1 MKAEKVGAFI
11 ETLRKEAGYSQQ
23 ELASNLHV
31 DKSTVCKWEKGRGFP
46 DVALFPVI
54 ASMFNVSVDELMNGE
69 RSDNKR
75 SNVGLDD
82 NYGLT
87 DEQYKVIS
95 ESIIKK
101 RRERNFFIFAVVI
114 ASAIFLFLMCFAVYS
129 ILADIPLYNL
139 DTWLQGK
146 RDDYYEKNVFGSVH
160 KDVDFLHDGYDLPTY
175 AIDGYELYKVDVES
189 FFVSAKY
196 KNDKGEEYAFS
207 CCFYVFQ
214 SVHSAAMNGEKYDE
228 MLDIGDYKYWGNG
241 NYTNAYLVR
250 DGISYM
256 IDGIGNF
263 IPDEECRKI
272 FESIVFTEYRD
283 EWVREKGG
291 EKTTLG

>member
-1 MKAEKVGAFI
+1 
-11 ETLRKEAGYSQQ
+11 
-23 ELASNLHV
+23 
-31 DKSTVCKWEKGRGFP
+31 
-46 DVALFPVI
+46 
-54 ASMFNVSVDELMNGE
+54 MFNVSVDELMNGE

-101 RRERNFFIFAVVI
+101 RRERNFFVFAVVI

-139 DTWLQGK
+139 DTWIQGK

-160 KDVDFLHDGYDLPTY
+160 KDIDFLHDGYDLPTY

-189 FFVSAKY
+189 FFVSAK
-196 KNDKGEEYAFS
+196 
-207 CCFYVFQ
+207 
-214 SVHSAAMNGEKYDE
+214 
-228 MLDIGDYKYWGNG
+228 
-241 NYTNAYLVR
+241 
-250 DGISYM
+250 
-256 IDGIGNF
+256 
-263 IPDEECRKI
+263 
-272 FESIVFTEYRD
+272 
-283 EWVREKGG
+283 
-291 EKTTLG
+291 

>member
-1 MKAEKVGAFI
+1 MRSDKVGSFI
-11 ETLRKEAGYSQQ
+11 ESLRKEAGYSQQ
-23 ELASNLHV
+23 ELASYLHV

-54 ASMFNVSVDELMNGE
+54 ASMFDVSVDELMNGE
-69 RSDNKR
+69 KAETEHRE
-75 SNVGLDD
+75 VTLDD

-87 DEQYKVIS
+87 DEQYKTIS

-101 RRERNFFIFAVVI
+101 RRERNFFIFAVAI
-114 ASAIFLFLMCFAVYS
+114 ASTLFMFLIGIAVYS

-139 DTWLQGK
+139 DTWIQGK

-160 KDVDFLHDGYDLPTY
+160 KDVDFLYDGYALPTY
-175 AIDGYELYKVDVES
+175 AIDGYELYKIDVES

-214 SVHSAAMNGEKYDE
+214 SVHSAAMNGEQYDE
-228 MLDIGDYKYWGNG
+228 TLDIGDYKYWGNG
-241 NYTNAYLVR
+241 NYTNAYLVK

-291 EKTTLG
+291 EKEYLG